1 VRLGGG
7 GVLNMKTP
15 MGIARAVLI
24 CSLIEM
30 AGGGISQS
38 AAQGTASDVAYVE
51 AVRGRVVALF
61 QGSPTPLDALDI
73 ISDQT
78 RLDLQANSE
87 LDICHYRMRKVVRL
101 RGPLLASI
109 SASGVTAEN
118 GKAIDATSETCAA
131 PVVSTFQGGFVTRNV
146 TLRTTDVS
154 LQPSIKVIDR
164 GTNAIR
170 KVALWD
176 NTHRTILASFD
187 RNAARPVLEHGKSY
201 LLVIEQS
208 DGSELKMLLRAS
220 GATQTGPLI
229 VVVR

>member
-1 VRLGGG
+1 
-7 GVLNMKTP
+7 
-15 MGIARAVLI
+15 
-24 CSLIEM
+24 
-30 AGGGISQS
+30 
-38 AAQGTASDVAYVE
+38 
-51 AVRGRVVALF
+51 
-61 QGSPTPLDALDI
+61 
-73 ISDQT
+73 
-78 RLDLQANSE
+78 
-87 LDICHYRMRKVVRL
+87 
-101 RGPLLASI
+101 
-109 SASGVTAEN
+109 
-118 GKAIDATSETCAA
+118 
-131 PVVSTFQGGFVTRNV
+131 VVSTFQGGFVTRNV

>member
-1 VRLGGG
+1 
-7 GVLNMKTP
+7 MKTTT
-15 MGIARAVLI
+15 GIVNAVLV
-24 CSLIEM
+24 CSAIGLV
-30 AGGGISQS
+30 GGGISQS
-38 AAQGTASDVAYVE
+38 AAQGAATDVAYVE
-51 AVRGRVVALF
+51 AVRGRVVASS

-73 ISDQT
+73 ISDPT
-78 RLDLQANSE
+78 KVDLQANSE
-87 LDICHYRMRKVVRL
+87 LRICHYRARKIVRL

-146 TLRTTDVS
+146 ALTTTDVP
-154 LQPSIKVIDR
+154 LRPSIKVVDR
-164 GTNAIR
+164 GSKAIR
-170 KVALWD
+170 KIALWD
-176 NTHRTILASFD
+176 NTHGTILATFD
-187 RNAARPVLEHGKSY
+187 RNVARPVLEHGKSY

-208 DGSELKMLLRAS
+208 DGGELKMLLQAS

>member
-1 VRLGGG
+1 
-7 GVLNMKTP
+7 MKTP
-15 MGIARAVLI
+15 MGIVKAVLV
-24 CSLIEM
+24 CSAIEM

-38 AAQGTASDVAYVE
+38 AAQGAATDVAYVE
-51 AVRGRVVALF
+51 AVHGRVVASS

-73 ISDQT
+73 ISDLT
-78 RLDLQANSE
+78 KVEVQANSE
-87 LDICHYRMRKVVRL
+87 LRICHYRTRKVVRL

-131 PVVSTFQGGFVTRNV
+131 PVVSTFQGGFVTRNI
-146 TLRTTDVS
+146 TLTTTDVP
-154 LQPSIKVIDR
+154 LRPSIKVVDR
-164 GTNAIR
+164 GTKAIR
-170 KVALWD
+170 KIVLWD
-176 NTHRTILASFD
+176 HKLGTILATFD
-187 RNAARPVLEHGKSY
+187 HNVARPALENGKSY

-208 DGSELKMLLRAS
+208 DGGELKMLLRAS